1 MMSDMEMLFDD
12 LSEEVTDL
20 EAVKKKG
27 PPNRINDLSYSTWMK
42 YQKSFFRWTDDQTY
56 VESSTLFFTKEFP
69 RESGTSLTLVVG
81 FEDFQASKN
90 IGAREIIRIPTIS
103 AQNSIQK
110 IESQISDSSLDHAVL
125 DLRARNLLLDKPS
138 ESFLLEIF
146 HTLNTKMRNLAYIQL
161 LLPENAPY
169 DYPISWQISRL
180 GSGVMRLRDERIAIL
195 ENGNCAYSLIFQRDD
210 EINQEDFLFVPIS
223 ISPIE
228 KPKFP
233 GWTIP
238 KPPPRNK
245 NEILHPAKYP
255 ETLIELFVSE
265 FSKPGDLVFDPMSGT
280 GSSQLAAL
288 KLGRKAFGFELMPE
302 FANIA
307 NKRIKSANS
316 GSLFDD
322 VVIDEDLVVTADAIA
337 EDSYKLK
344 PSNFDY
350 VVTSPPYWSMLRNT
364 GSENQR
370 NRRDKDLK
378 THYSEDDRDLGN
390 IENYDE
396 FIDVLVGMYELIGRN
411 MNKASYITIVVKNI
425 KRNHTVYPLAWDLV
439 LKLAAE
445 EGGFEYVGN
454 TFWCQDDI
462 GMKPFAVGTHWVSNT
477 VHQYCIHLK
486 KK

>member
-1 MMSDMEMLFDD
+1 MSDMEMLFDD
-12 LSEEVTDL
+12 APEDDVDL

-27 PPNRINDLSYSTWMK
+27 PPNRINDLNYSTWMK
-42 YQKSFFRWTDDQTY
+42 YQKSFFRWTDVQTY
-56 VESSTLFFTKEFP
+56 VDASIQFFTKELP
-69 RESGTSLTLVVG
+69 REGEFSQTLVVG
-81 FEDFQASKN
+81 FDDYKPSED
-90 IGAREIIRIPTIS
+90 IGSREMIRIPAI
-103 AQNSIQK
+103 AGKNSIEDMRSK
-110 IESQISDSSLDHAVL
+110 VIDSRLDHAIV
-125 DLRARNLLLDKPS
+125 DLRALKLSLDKFS
-138 ESFLLEIF
+138 QSFLLELF
-146 HTLNTKMRNLAYIQL
+146 STLNLKMRNLAYFQM
-161 LLPENAPY
+161 LLPENLSS
-169 DYPISWQISRL
+169 DYPISWQVSRL

-210 EINQEDFLFVPIS
+210 EKIKEELLFVPIS
-223 ISPIE
+223 IASDE
-228 KPKFP
+228 KKKFP

-255 ETLIELFVSE
+255 ETLIEMFVSE

-288 KLGRKAFGFELMPE
+288 KLERKAFGFELMPE
-302 FANIA
+302 FAGIA
-307 NKRIKSANS
+307 NKRIKSAHS

-322 VVIDEDLVVTADAIA
+322 LVIDEDLIVTADAIA
-337 EDSYKLK
+337 EESYKLK

-364 GSENQR
+364 GSENQK

-390 IENYDE
+390 IEDYDK
-396 FIDVLVGMYELIGRN
+396 FIDVLVEMYELIGRN
-411 MNKASYITIVVKNI
+411 MNKSAYMTIVVKNV

-439 LKLAAE
+439 LKLAGE

-477 VHQYCIHLK
+477 VHQYCFHLRK
-486 KK
+486 R

>member
-1 MMSDMEMLFDD
+1 M
-12 LSEEVTDL
+12 
-20 EAVKKKG
+20 
-27 PPNRINDLSYSTWMK
+27 I
-42 YQKSFFRWTDDQTY
+42 
-56 VESSTLFFTKEFP
+56 
-69 RESGTSLTLVVG
+69 
-81 FEDFQASKN
+81 
-90 IGAREIIRIPTIS
+90 
-103 AQNSIQK
+103 
-110 IESQISDSSLDHAVL
+110 DSRLDHAIV
-125 DLRARNLLLDKPS
+125 DLRALKLSLDKFS
-138 ESFLLEIF
+138 QSFLLELF
-146 HTLNTKMRNLAYIQL
+146 STLNLKMRNLAYFQM
-161 LLPENAPY
+161 LLPENLSS
-169 DYPISWQISRL
+169 DYPISWQVSRL

-210 EINQEDFLFVPIS
+210 EKIKEELLFVPIS
-223 ISPIE
+223 IASDE
-228 KPKFP
+228 KKKFP

-255 ETLIELFVSE
+255 ETLIEMFVSE

-288 KLGRKAFGFELMPE
+288 KLERKAFGFELMPE
-302 FANIA
+302 FAGIA
-307 NKRIKSANS
+307 NKRIKSAHS

-322 VVIDEDLVVTADAIA
+322 LVIDEDLIVTADAIA
-337 EDSYKLK
+337 EESYKLK

-364 GSENQR
+364 GSENQK

-390 IENYDE
+390 IEDYDK
-396 FIDVLVGMYELIGRN
+396 FIDVLVEMYELIGRN
-411 MNKASYITIVVKNI
+411 MNKSAYMTIVVKNV

-439 LKLAAE
+439 LKLAGE

-477 VHQYCIHLK
+477 VHQYCFHLRK
-486 KK
+486 R